1 MATWTLICMW
11 ISVYAWNFW
20 KCVSW
25 LDSKS
30 CCHLSFYPRESIN
43 PVCLHDRQIFDCFLP
58 RLLECLT
65 LGKMC
70 NCNRYFCNV
79 KICTGHRPE
88 ALRYPAHTDSS
99 LITVAPC
106 SSAPGLEAR
115 LKCSTE
121 PKQSGINTWHFVCM
135 SFWDHFIMRNAK
147 QHLFPGQRPSDWGVV
162 QCRGKAKC
170 LCWTGRAT
178 WSTWMAEKMWF
189 VLNPCVHV
197 KQGAPCKGVA

>member
-1 MATWTLICMW
+1 MDFRLCYFLLE
-11 ISVYAWNFW
+11 VCFVAWL
-20 KCVSW
+20 KE
-25 LDSKS
+25 L
-30 CCHLSFYPRESIN
+30 LSLIN

-121 PKQSGINTWHFVCM
+121 PKQSGINTWHFCLHV
-135 SFWDHFIMRNAK
+135 F
-147 QHLFPGQRPSDWGVV
+147 LRPFHHEKCQAAFVSRSKTFRLGSGSMWR
-162 QCRGKAKC
+162 QGKV
-170 LCWTGRAT
+170 LVLDGYRAT
-178 WSTWMAEKMWF
+178 WSTLMAEK
-189 VLNPCVHV
+189 N
-197 KQGAPCKGVA
+197 VACSKPLCSC